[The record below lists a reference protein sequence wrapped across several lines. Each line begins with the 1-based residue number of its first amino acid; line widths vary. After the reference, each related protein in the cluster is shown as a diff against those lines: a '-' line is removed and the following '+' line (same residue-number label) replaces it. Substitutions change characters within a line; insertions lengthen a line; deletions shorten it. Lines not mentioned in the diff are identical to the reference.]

1 MHCCEGS
8 EANETPPDAPVWS
21 PHAAALPFPCPGAL
35 VASMIKIQVQT
46 LFGQWVPYQTKSN
59 ERDAYRVASKRADVT
74 GKRHRLIDS
83 DGRVIDIIG

>member
-1 MHCCEGS
+1 
-8 EANETPPDAPVWS
+8 
-21 PHAAALPFPCPGAL
+21 
-35 VASMIKIQVQT
+35 MIKIQVQT

-74 GKRHRLIDS
+74 GKRHRLVDS